1 MKLLRMGM
9 QPSTTALYFQIKPK
23 RTDGVRMMTRPLG
36 LVAWLLVAVSWP
48 AASKAWRNRR
58 LCLLLLL
65 LTRTGVHLMTSNSSA
80 NTDYSQIL
88 VVMLRTIR
96 WRLRDLRVLVIG
108 LKALNTQN
116 TPFLS
121 SWCSGQSV
129 GTETVNT

>member
-9 QPSTTALYFQIKPK
+9 LPSTTALRFQIKPK

-36 LVAWLLVAVSWP
+36 LVAWLLMAVSWP
-48 AASKAWRNRR
+48 AASKAWRNRL
-58 LCLLLLL
+58 LCLPLLL

-80 NTDYSQIL
+80 NTDYSQVR
-88 VVMLRTIR
+88 VVMLCLRTIR

-121 SWCSGQSV
+121 SWCSGQS
-129 GTETVNT
+129 ETVNT